1 MTQYEALILNRIKY
15 YTTNL
20 IYWQKKAAAQLEQTQ
35 SPYYALSVAMEYA
48 KDIEVEKARL
58 RDSFDW
64 EELYAEAVKQAE
76 QKFKDDKDGL

>member
-1 MTQYEALILNRIKY
+1 MEYKEMITQRIERY
-15 YTTNL
+15 ATNL
-20 IYWQKKAAAQLEQTQ
+20 IYWQKRAESDLQSNL

-64 EELYAEAVKQAE
+64 NKLYKKAVKLAD
-76 QKFKDDKDGL
+76 KKLKDDTDGL